1 MDDLMASLKNMLL
14 RQTSSEVESPTSI
27 ESPTSLVLETELPK
41 YDLGVDKDTMYN
53 NLDLFADRTA
63 LAESSRDPKA
73 RSELEGKAAG
83 AYQWLTEVPKGEGQ
97 AAFRTA
103 LNRLE
108 GYYTRKNK
116 KVPAWLEKAK
126 EHNDP
131 TILNERQQKDL
142 FYADI
147 FQRKGTTKGSGEGY
161 EQGKL
166 QQIMIDADTDIMKD
180 VYLQH
185 WHTRPE
191 DMSIDSWERVVA
203 NADRSFFDEELR

>member
-1 MDDLMASLKNMLL
+1 MLEYDDLLASLKHTLL
-14 RQTSSEVESPTSI
+14 KQTSSEVESPTSI
-27 ESPTSLVLETELPK
+27 VLDIELPK
-41 YDLGVDKDTMYN
+41 YDLGVDKDTMRG
-53 NLDLFADRTA
+53 NLELFADRTA
-63 LAESSRDPKA
+63 LAESSRDFKA
-73 RSELEGKAAG
+73 ESGLKGQAKG
-83 AYQWLTEVPKGEGQ
+83 GYQWLTEVPDGKGQ
-97 AAFRTA
+97 ASFRTA

-116 KVPAWLEKAK
+116 KVPAWLEEAK

-131 TILNERQQKDL
+131 TILNKKQQTDL

-166 QQIMIDADTDIMKD
+166 QQIMIDGNPNIMKD

-185 WHTRPE
+185 WHTRPK
-191 DMSIDSWERVVA
+191 DMSPESWDRVVA
-203 NADRSFFDEELR
+203 NANRSYYEE

>member
-27 ESPTSLVLETELPK
+27 VLETELPK
-41 YDLGVDKDTMYN
+41 YDLGVDKDTMSN

-63 LAESSRDPKA
+63 LAESSRDFKA
-73 RSELEGKAAG
+73 ESKLKGKAKG
-83 AYQWLTEVPKGEGQ
+83 GYQWLTEVPDGEGQ

-126 EHNDP
+126 EHNNP

-147 FQRKGTTKGSGEGY
+147 FQRKGTTKGSGKGY

-166 QQIMIDADTDIMKD
+166 QQIMIDGNPNVMKD

-185 WHTRPE
+185 WHTKPK

-203 NADRSFFDEELR
+203 NADRSFFDEELQ